1 MELCHIVVFFV
12 LIGQGMVFMG
22 IKEKLYFSQLPSI
35 HRLQHRAYRLSLGRI
50 YAILGVE
57 ATFYS
62 FYVLSSRCPKRKRS
76 PAWGQT

>member
-12 LIGQGMVFMG
+12 LIGQGMVFTG

-50 YAILGVE
+50 YAILGV
-57 ATFYS
+57 
-62 FYVLSSRCPKRKRS
+62 
-76 PAWGQT
+76 